1 METFP
6 LNIVAVV
13 GRFPGYCSFV
23 GTAIDKLVFIFQLDA
38 QFLYSV
44 IYELH

>member
-1 METFP
+1 MKEVP
-6 LNIVAVV
+6 NLSAINESQLQLNIQD
-13 GRFPGYCSFV
+13 R
-23 GTAIDKLVFIFQLDA
+23 INKLVFIFQLDA